1 MGFSKRKRE
10 VSAIEYL
17 KIHRYGR
24 LPGEDPRHI
33 RDGLRRQRKHMTG
46 RREEEMTEAGQSCC
60 VSKDDNE
67 DSLLPTNL
75 RSRIRVRVKTIY
87 TYKSTRFLIK
97 PTKKAVKSATEKR
110 IY

>member
-1 MGFSKRKRE
+1 MGFSKRKRA

-17 KIHRYGR
+17 NIHGYGR

-46 RREEEMTEAGQSCC
+46 RREEDMTEAGQPCG

-67 DSLLPTNL
+67 DVPTPHELEESNE
-75 RSRIRVRVKTIY
+75 SRGGDDACIQERPG
-87 TYKSTRFLIK
+87 SH
-97 PTKKAVKSATEKR
+97 
-110 IY
+110 